1 MRKWS
6 LITAILLLSSAW
18 IVAQSGSM
26 QQPTGSAQSNQPTSQ
41 QPDAAHQQPDATQ
54 EKEPV
59 GTDHGS
65 KSIEGCITSVAGGF
79 ALTDNSGKTYQ
90 LTGDTSQVQAGQ
102 YDRITGTEDTSGAA
116 ASGGAPSTFTVRKVK
131 VVSTTCPTK

>member
-1 MRKWS
+1 MRKWF
-6 LITAILLLSSAW
+6 LTTAILFVSCAW
-18 IVAQSGSM
+18 LGAQ
-26 QQPTGSAQSNQPTSQ
+26 TGSTRLPDNAQSNQPSSSAQ
-41 QPDAAHQQPDATQ
+41 QPGAAQ

-59 GTDHGS
+59 GADQGA
-65 KSIEGCITSVAGGF
+65 KSIEGCVSSAAAGF
-79 ALTDNSGKTYQ
+79 TITDNSGKTYQ
-90 LTGDTSQVQAGQ
+90 LAGDTSQLQAGQ

>member
-18 IVAQSGSM
+18 IVAQSSSP
-26 QQPTGSAQSNQPTSQ
+26 QQPAGNAQSNQPTSQ
-41 QPDAAHQQPDATQ
+41 QPGATQ
-54 EKEPV
+54 EKEPAA
-59 GTDHGS
+59 TDHGA
-65 KSIEGCITSVAGGF
+65 KTIEGCVTSAAAGF
-79 ALTDNSGKTYQ
+79 TVTDNSGKTYQ
-90 LTGDTSQVQAGQ
+90 LSGDTSQLQAGQ
-102 YDRITGTEDTSGAA
+102 YDRITGSEDTSGAA

>member
-6 LITAILLLSSAW
+6 LITAILLLFSAW

-26 QQPTGSAQSNQPTSQ
+26 QQPAGNAQSNQPTSQ
-41 QPDAAHQQPDATQ
+41 QPDASQQ
-54 EKEPV
+54 KEPV
-59 GTDHGS
+59 GADHGA
-65 KSIEGCITSVAGGF
+65 KSIEGCVTSAAGGF
-79 ALTDNSGKTYQ
+79 TITDNSGKTYQ
-90 LTGDTSQVQAGQ
+90 LAGDTSQLQAGQ
-102 YDRITGTEDTSGAA
+102 YDKISGTEDTSGAA

>member
-26 QQPTGSAQSNQPTSQ
+26 QQPAGNAQSNQPTSQ
-41 QPDAAHQQPDATQ
+41 QPDASQQ
-54 EKEPV
+54 KEPV
-59 GTDHGS
+59 GADHGA
-65 KSIEGCITSVAGGF
+65 KSIEGCVTSAAGGF
-79 ALTDNSGKTYQ
+79 TITDNSGKTYQ
-90 LTGDTSQVQAGQ
+90 LAGDTSQLQAGQ
-102 YDRITGTEDTSGAA
+102 YDRISGTEDTSGAA

>member
-41 QPDAAHQQPDATQ
+41 QPDATQQ
-54 EKEPV
+54 KEPM
-59 GTDHGS
+59 GADHGS

-116 ASGGAPSTFTVRKVK
+116 ASGGAPSTFTVKKVK

>member
-18 IVAQSGSM
+18 MVAQSGSM
-26 QQPTGSAQSNQPTSQ
+26 SAGSAQSNQPTSTGQ
-41 QPDAAHQQPDATQ
+41 QPDAAQQ
-54 EKEPV
+54 KEPM
-59 GTDHGS
+59 GADHGT
-65 KSIEGCITSVAGGF
+65 KTIEGCITSVAGGF

-102 YDRITGTEDTSGAA
+102 WDRVSGTEDTSGAA
-116 ASGGAPSTFTVRKVK
+116 ASGGAPSTFTVKKVK
-131 VVSTTCPTK
+131 VVQTTCPTK

>member
-26 QQPTGSAQSNQPTSQ
+26 QQPAGNAQSNQPTSQ
-41 QPDAAHQQPDATQ
+41 QPDASQQ
-54 EKEPV
+54 KEPV
-59 GTDHGS
+59 GADHGA
-65 KSIEGCITSVAGGF
+65 KSIEGCVTSAAGGF
-79 ALTDNSGKTYQ
+79 TITDNSGKTYQ
-90 LTGDTSQVQAGQ
+90 LAGDTSQLQAGQ
-102 YDRITGTEDTSGAA
+102 YDKISGTEDTSGAA

>member
-26 QQPTGSAQSNQPTSQ
+26 QQPAGNAQSNQPTSQ
-41 QPDAAHQQPDATQ
+41 QPDASQQ
-54 EKEPV
+54 KEPV
-59 GTDHGS
+59 GADHGA
-65 KSIEGCITSVAGGF
+65 KSIEGCVTSAAGGF
-79 ALTDNSGKTYQ
+79 TITDNSGKTYQ
-90 LTGDTSQVQAGQ
+90 LAGDTSQLQAGQ
-102 YDRITGTEDTSGAA
+102 YDKISGTEDTSGAA
-116 ASGGAPSTFTVRKVK
+116 ASGGAASTFTVRKVK

>member
-6 LITAILLLSSAW
+6 LITAILLLFSAW

-26 QQPTGSAQSNQPTSQ
+26 QQPAGNAQSNQPTSQ
-41 QPDAAHQQPDATQ
+41 QPDASQQ
-54 EKEPV
+54 KEPV
-59 GTDHGS
+59 GADHGA
-65 KSIEGCITSVAGGF
+65 KSIEGCVTSAAGGF
-79 ALTDNSGKTYQ
+79 TITDNSGKTYQ
-90 LTGDTSQVQAGQ
+90 LAGDTSQLQAGQ
-102 YDRITGTEDTSGAA
+102 YDRISGTEDTSGAA